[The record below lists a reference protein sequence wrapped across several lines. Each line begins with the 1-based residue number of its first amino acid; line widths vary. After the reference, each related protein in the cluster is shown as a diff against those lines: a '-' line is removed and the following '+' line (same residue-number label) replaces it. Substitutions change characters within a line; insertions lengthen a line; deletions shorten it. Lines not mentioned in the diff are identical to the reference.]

1 MYLSKIEVK
10 GLDEL
15 NERIVTARGWLKKMT
30 FIEHEMLKMRIGGY
44 DPYSDHATID
54 VEQNTMKVRAAP
66 ELNRILGVI
75 EEFAEGLDLA
85 NRQEP
90 Q

>member
-15 NERIVTARGWLKKMT
+15 NGRIATARGWLKKMT
-30 FIEHEMLKMRIGGY
+30 FLERQILVMKTGDVSPDAPR
-44 DPYSDHATID
+44 AT
-54 VEQNTMKVRAAP
+54 AAVVLNSVSVKP
-66 ELNRILGVI
+66 SQELERVLCVM
-75 EEFAEGLDLA
+75 EKFAEGLDLT
-85 NRQEP
+85 NRPEP